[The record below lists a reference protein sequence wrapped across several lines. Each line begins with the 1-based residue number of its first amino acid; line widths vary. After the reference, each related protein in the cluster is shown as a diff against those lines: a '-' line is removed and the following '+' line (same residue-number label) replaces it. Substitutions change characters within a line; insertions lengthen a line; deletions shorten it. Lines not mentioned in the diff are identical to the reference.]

1 MTFNLSYEQRM
12 TLIRSIWSNL
22 GEYEQYLTDDRFIK
36 DKIEEQIQ
44 KLKELETI
52 LWAGDN
58 K

>member
-1 MTFNLSYEQRM
+1 M

-22 GEYEQYLTDDRFIK
+22 GEHEQYLTDDRFIK